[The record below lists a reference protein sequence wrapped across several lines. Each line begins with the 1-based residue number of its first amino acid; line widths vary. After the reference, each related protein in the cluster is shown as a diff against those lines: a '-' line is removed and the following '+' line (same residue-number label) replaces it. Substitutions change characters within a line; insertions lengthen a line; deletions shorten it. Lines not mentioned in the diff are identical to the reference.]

1 MAAFWIPLST
11 SNDCRSEGTKTLDM
25 ERPAADW
32 MTKGGRLHR
41 SLPPLFRPVNSSLF
55 TFHSSL
61 KALSLRNA
69 DGHAVHVVLAERLN
83 GGAFVPGG
91 HARGVDAVFRGQR
104 LLHCCGALLRQALVD
119 GLRARARVGVARY
132 LDLRVLVLLEVVG
145 KLLTFASLFSLR

>member
-25 ERPAADW
+25 ERLAADW

-61 KALSLRNA
+61 KVYRILHSSFFTLHSRVFHFVTQM
-69 DGHAVHVVLAERLN
+69 DTRFMSFWLN
-83 GGAFVPGG
+83 GCTVEPLCPVVTREASMPYSVVSAFFTAAARCSDRRSLMAFVP
-91 HARGVDAVFRGQR
+91 VP
-104 LLHCCGALLRQALVD
+104 
-119 GLRARARVGVARY
+119 
-132 LDLRVLVLLEVVG
+132 
-145 KLLTFASLFSLR
+145 ASA